1 MEIKISWTEFLH
13 QYRIKEIKEN
23 KCKKTQDEIYYL
35 FYKML
40 YKDKTKEQLKKE
52 SLNRATKKEQQRL
65 QALERRKEKARIR
78 SLARYHAKKDE
89 INKKRREINKLKK
102 RL

>member
-23 KCKKTQDEIYYL
+23 KYKKTEDEIYYL

-40 YKDKTKEQLKKE
+40 YKDKTKEQIKKE
-52 SLNRATKKEQQRL
+52 ALNRATKKEQKRL
-65 QALERRKEKARIR
+65 EALERRKEKARIR